1 MHFVFLGS
9 SGAIPGRDRDTTSL
23 VFVGASDAVLVDCG
37 GSPAQKL
44 LLAGVDPLALSRVVI
59 THIHPD
65 HAYGLPSLVET
76 LFLLGRQ
83 VPLHLACREEH
94 LAPLR
99 ALLGLFGL
107 LERPGIFPLVWEP
120 VPLREGFAVGTPG
133 DGTHGDFALTASPN
147 AHGGMP
153 NMALRFE
160 APGRPAVVYSSDTEP
175 CAAVEALARGA
186 HTLIHEATFSERR
199 PRGIGAHST
208 AAQAGEVAARAG
220 VARLILVHIAAG
232 LHGELDALREEARA
246 RFPGEVEVARE
257 LVPYPL

>member
-1 MHFVFLGS
+1 VHFVFLGS

-23 VFVGASDAVLVDCG
+23 VFVGESDAVLVDCG

-65 HAYGLPSLVET
+65 HAYGLPSLVQT

-83 VPLHLACREEH
+83 APLHLACREEH
-94 LAPLR
+94 EASLR

-107 LERPGIFPLVWEP
+107 LERPGMFPLVWEP
-120 VPLREGFAVGTPG
+120 VPQRERFAVGTPG
-133 DGTHGDFALTASPN
+133 GFAITASPN
-147 AHGGMP
+147 AHAGMP

-160 APGRPAVVYSSDTEP
+160 ASGRPAVVYSSDTEP

-186 HTLIHEATFSERR
+186 HTLIHDATFSARR

-220 VARLILVHIAAG
+220 VARLILAHIDAG
-232 LHGELDALREEARA
+232 LHGELDALREEARG
-246 RFPGEVEVARE
+246 RFPGEVEIARE

>member
-1 MHFVFLGS
+1 MHFAFLGS
-9 SGAIPGRDRDTTSL
+9 SGARPARDRDTTSL
-23 VFVGASDAVLVDCG
+23 VFVGESDAVLVDCG

-65 HAYGLPSLVET
+65 HAYGLPSLVQT
-76 LFLLGRQ
+76 LFLLGRTA
-83 VPLHLACREEH
+83 PLHLACREEH
-94 LAPLR
+94 EAPLR

-107 LERPGIFPLVWEP
+107 LERPGIFPVVWEP
-120 VPLREGFAVGTPG
+120 VPPREGFAVGKPG
-133 DGTHGDFALTASPN
+133 GFAITASPN
-147 AHGGMP
+147 AHGNMP
-153 NMALRFE
+153 NMALRVE

-208 AAQAGEVAARAG
+208 AAQAGEIAARAG
-220 VARLILVHIAAG
+220 VPRLILAHIDAG

-246 RFPGEVEVARE
+246 RFPGEVEIARE

>member
-1 MHFVFLGS
+1 MLFV
-9 SGAIPGRDRDTTSL
+9 ADD
-23 VFVGASDAVLVDCG
+23 DAVLVDCG

-44 LLAGVDPLALSRVVI
+44 LRAGIEPLALTRVVI

-65 HAYGLPSLVET
+65 HAYGLPSLVQT
-76 LFLLGRQ
+76 LVLLGRKA
-83 VPLHLACREEH
+83 PLRLACREEH

-99 ALLGLFGL
+99 SLLGLFGL
-107 LERPGIFPLVWEP
+107 LERPGMFPVVWEP
-120 VPLREGFAVGTPG
+120 VPPRDGFAIGAPAV
-133 DGTHGDFALTASPN
+133 FAITASPN
-147 AHGGMP
+147 AHGAMP

-175 CAAVEALARGA
+175 CAPVEALARGA

-199 PRGIGAHST
+199 PRSAGVHST
-208 AAQAGEVAARAG
+208 AAQAGEIAARAG
-220 VARLILVHIAAG
+220 VTRLILAHIDAG

-246 RFPGEVEVARE
+246 RFAGEVEIARE

>member
-23 VFVGASDAVLVDCG
+23 VFVGPRDAVLVDCG

-65 HAYGLPSLVET
+65 HAYGLPSLVQT
-76 LFLLGRQ
+76 LFLLGRHA
-83 VPLHLACREEH
+83 PLHLACREEH
-94 LAPLR
+94 EAPLR

-120 VPLREGFAVGTPG
+120 VPPREGFAVGTP
-133 DGTHGDFALTASPN
+133 GDFALTASPN

-199 PRGIGAHST
+199 PRGVGAHST

-220 VARLILVHIAAG
+220 VARLILAHIDAG

-246 RFPGEVEVARE
+246 RFPGTVEIARE

>member
-1 MHFVFLGS
+1 VHFVFLGS

-23 VFVGASDAVLVDCG
+23 VVVGESAAVLVDCG

-44 LLAGVDPLALSRVVI
+44 LLAGVDPLALCGVVI

-65 HAYGLPSLVET
+65 HAYGLPSLVQT

-83 VPLHLACREEH
+83 APLHLSCREEH
-94 LAPLR
+94 EASLR

-120 VPLREGFAVGTPG
+120 VPPREGFAVGTLG
-133 DGTHGDFALTASPN
+133 GFAITASPN

-186 HTLIHEATFSERR
+186 HTLIHEATFSNRR
-199 PRGIGAHST
+199 PRGVGAHST

-220 VARLILVHIAAG
+220 VARLILVHIDAA
-232 LHGELDALREEARA
+232 LHGELEAVREEARA
-246 RFPGEVEVARE
+246 RFPGEVEIARE

>member
-1 MHFVFLGS
+1 VHFVFLGS

-23 VFVGASDAVLVDCG
+23 VFVGESDAVLVDCG

-44 LLAGVDPLALSRVVI
+44 LLAEVDPLALSRVVI

-65 HAYGLPSLVET
+65 HAYGLPSLVQT

-83 VPLHLACREEH
+83 APLHLACREEH
-94 LAPLR
+94 EATLR

-120 VPLREGFAVGTPG
+120 VPPREGFAVGTPG
-133 DGTHGDFALTASPN
+133 GFAITASPN

-160 APGRPAVVYSSDTEP
+160 APGRPAVVYSSDTQP
-175 CAAVEALARGA
+175 CAAVETLARGA
-186 HTLIHEATFSERR
+186 HTLIHEATFSEQR

-220 VARLILVHIAAG
+220 VARLILAHIDAG

-246 RFPGEVEVARE
+246 RFPGQVEVARE

>member
-1 MHFVFLGS
+1 VHFVFLGS

-23 VFVGASDAVLVDCG
+23 VFVGESAAVLVDCG

-65 HAYGLPSLVET
+65 HAYGLPSLVQT

-83 VPLHLACREEH
+83 APLYLACREEH
-94 LAPLR
+94 EAPLR

-120 VPLREGFAVGTPG
+120 VPPREGFAVGAPG
-133 DGTHGDFALTASPN
+133 DGTPRDFALTASPN

-220 VARLILVHIAAG
+220 VARLILAHIDAG

-246 RFPGEVEVARE
+246 RFPGEVEIARE

>member
-1 MHFVFLGS
+1 MHFAFLGS
-9 SGAIPGRDRDTTSL
+9 SGAIPGRNRDTTSL
-23 VFVGASDAVLVDCG
+23 VFVGRRDAVLVDCG

-44 LLAGVDPLALSRVVI
+44 MLAGTDPRALSRVVI

-65 HAYGLPSLVET
+65 HAYGLPSLVQT
-76 LFLLGRQ
+76 LFLLGRKT
-83 VPLHLACREEH
+83 PLHLACREEH
-94 LAPLR
+94 EAPLR
-99 ALLGLFGL
+99 GLLGLFGL
-107 LERPGIFPLVWEP
+107 LERPGLFPVVWEP
-120 VPLREGFAVGTPG
+120 VPPREGFTIGTPR
-133 DGTHGDFALTASPN
+133 DFALTASPN

-160 APGRPAVVYSSDTEP
+160 APGGPAVVYSSETEP

-208 AAQAGEVAARAG
+208 AAQAGEIAARAG
-220 VARLILVHIAAG
+220 VTRLILAHIDAG

-246 RFPGEVEVARE
+246 RFSGEVEIARE

>member
-9 SGAIPGRDRDTTSL
+9 SGAIPGRNRDTTSL
-23 VFVGASDAVLVDCG
+23 VFVGERDAVLVDCG

-44 LLAGVDPLALSRVVI
+44 MLAGTDPRALSRVVI

-65 HAYGLPSLVET
+65 HAYGLPSLVQT
-76 LFLLGRQ
+76 LFLLGRKA
-83 VPLHLACREEH
+83 PLHLACREEH
-94 LAPLR
+94 EAPLR

-107 LERPGIFPLVWEP
+107 LERPGLFPVVWEP
-120 VPLREGFAVGTPG
+120 VPPREGFTIGTPR
-133 DGTHGDFALTASPN
+133 DFGITASPN
-147 AHGGMP
+147 SHGGMP

-208 AAQAGEVAARAG
+208 AAQAGEIAARAG
-220 VARLILVHIAAG
+220 VTRLILAHIDAG

-246 RFPGEVEVARE
+246 RFSGEVEIARE

>member
-9 SGAIPGRDRDTTSL
+9 SGAIPGRNRDTTSL
-23 VFVGASDAVLVDCG
+23 VFVGERDAVLVDCG

-44 LLAGVDPLALSRVVI
+44 MLAGTDPRALSRVVI

-65 HAYGLPSLVET
+65 HAYGLPSLVQT
-76 LFLLGRQ
+76 LFLLGRTA
-83 VPLHLACREEH
+83 PLHLACREEH
-94 LAPLR
+94 EAPLR
-99 ALLGLFGL
+99 ALLSLFGL
-107 LERPGIFPLVWEP
+107 LERPGLFPIVWEP
-120 VPLREGFAVGTPG
+120 VPPREGFAVGPP
-133 DGTHGDFALTASPN
+133 GDFAITASPN

-160 APGRPAVVYSSDTEP
+160 APGGPAVVYSSDTEP

-208 AAQAGEVAARAG
+208 AAQAGEIAARAG
-220 VARLILVHIAAG
+220 VTRLILAHIDAG

-246 RFPGEVEVARE
+246 RFSGEVEVARE